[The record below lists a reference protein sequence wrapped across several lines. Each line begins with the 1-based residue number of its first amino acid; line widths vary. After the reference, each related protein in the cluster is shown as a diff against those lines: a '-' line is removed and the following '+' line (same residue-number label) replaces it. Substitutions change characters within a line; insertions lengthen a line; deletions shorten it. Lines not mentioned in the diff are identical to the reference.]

1 MSINAYDLVFLL
13 QILFRCLLIQKLQK
27 ARETFIFTSEY
38 HINGVV
44 VDWIVLTVQWL
55 LSMPKNTCIDVS
67 CLLGWSY
74 QT

>member
-44 VDWIVLTVQWL
+44 DWIVLTVQ
-55 LSMPKNTCIDVS
+55 
-67 CLLGWSY
+67 
-74 QT
+74 